1 MPDGLFWIVQVPN
14 DALEIKGASVTI
26 RVRNVAVTDI
36 FTFYDPLPPSGNVP
50 AVISFEQTYTRMGS
64 PRRVKPIS
72 TDPKSPFNW
81 AGEMWMATGSCTFRA
96 SYRDGSFSVRGSGT
110 TAGNFSEMGFEKNG
124 SFLTDEEAGTIG
136 GG

>member
-1 MPDGLFWIVQVPN
+1 LPDGLFWIVQVPN
-14 DALEIKGASVTI
+14 DALEIKSASLTS

-36 FTFYDPLPPSGNVP
+36 FTFYNPLPPSGNVP
-50 AVISFEQTYTRMGS
+50 AVTSFEQTYTRMGS

-81 AGEMWMATGSCTFRA
+81 AGEMWMATGSCTFTA
-96 SYRDGSFSVRGSGT
+96 AYRDGSFSVRGSGT
-110 TAGNFSEMGFEKNG
+110 TAGQFSEMGVERNG
-124 SFLTDEEAGTIG
+124 LFLSHDDGTVG